1 MFGSS
6 KLWGPYQHPHS
17 WHSRAGGGAVHSIRS
32 GQMHRG
38 KLHLQSITLDLC
50 QGRFEGK
57 LLYTGDF
64 AICANEHFE
73 RG

>member
-1 MFGSS
+1 
-6 KLWGPYQHPHS
+6 
-17 WHSRAGGGAVHSIRS
+17 
-32 GQMHRG
+32 MHRG

-64 AICANEHFE
+64 AICANKYFE
-73 RG
+73 TGFGHRSAGRSQCRNWVKKNAAIMDD

>member
-1 MFGSS
+1 M
-6 KLWGPYQHPHS
+6 
-17 WHSRAGGGAVHSIRS
+17 SRHVRARSAGLFRAKTGL
-32 GQMHRG
+32 MHRS

>member
-1 MFGSS
+1 MPVPDSVRFT
-6 KLWGPYQHPHS
+6 PN
-17 WHSRAGGGAVHSIRS
+17 S
-32 GQMHRG
+32 GQTRVRLDCPLSANSGLMHRS

>member
-1 MFGSS
+1 
-6 KLWGPYQHPHS
+6 
-17 WHSRAGGGAVHSIRS
+17 
-32 GQMHRG
+32 MHRS
-38 KLHLQSITLDLC
+38 KLHLQSITLDLG

-64 AICANEHFE
+64 ATCANEHFE